1 MSKLQ
6 VLHRIDSI
14 YPLYSLDLPNK
25 LVCFQPNDWW
35 FSKCNQCPLMFRINC
50 PLEKDSILQEIRWY
64 QWENVVNSIG
74 KKYLE
79 KVLKETLTDMYDSV
93 SAQLQSYIR

>member
-1 MSKLQ
+1 
-6 VLHRIDSI
+6 
-14 YPLYSLDLPNK
+14 
-25 LVCFQPNDWW
+25 
-35 FSKCNQCPLMFRINC
+35 MFRINC